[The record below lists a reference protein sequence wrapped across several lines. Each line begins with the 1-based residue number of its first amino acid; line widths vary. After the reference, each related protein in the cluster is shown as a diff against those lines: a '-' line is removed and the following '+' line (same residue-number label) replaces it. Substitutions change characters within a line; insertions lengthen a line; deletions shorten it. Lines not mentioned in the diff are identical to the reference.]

1 MAQVVGYALAVM
13 STQNKPELI
22 HAPGLSHAHTLS
34 LKYISNFKDKHNY
47 LV

>member
-34 LKYISNFKDKHNY
+34 LSNT
-47 LV
+47 